1 MAQKK
6 PDKVSLPHLAQQ
18 TQTRSENLEVAIK
31 NVRKGPNQRNAKN
44 MHTDRYTDQDIQSI
58 INDILDLIPAHSH
71 KSSTRYSSTYGGLVR
86 SHYYIEQAEVSD
98 NAVCRGYINP
108 NAPKKVPSDRRKART
123 HTTKTGE

>member
-58 INDILDLIPAHSH
+58 I
-71 KSSTRYSSTYGGLVR
+71 
-86 SHYYIEQAEVSD
+86 SD